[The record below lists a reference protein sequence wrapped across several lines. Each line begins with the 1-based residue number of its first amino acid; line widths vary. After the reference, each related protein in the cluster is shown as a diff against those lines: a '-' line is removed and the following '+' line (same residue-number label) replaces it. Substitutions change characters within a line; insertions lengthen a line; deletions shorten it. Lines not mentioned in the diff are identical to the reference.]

1 MSASVRE
8 QPTSSPS
15 QKLPA
20 SHDQP
25 VIEIKGLTRHFLLGG
40 ELVEALRGVDLTIYR
55 GEYVAIVGPSGS
67 GKSTLMNLL
76 GCLDTPTDGRYLLDG
91 VEVQTLDDDEL
102 AENRNRKIGFVF
114 QSFNLLP
121 RATAVENVALPM
133 LYAGA
138 SRASRKQA
146 AIAALER
153 VGLGGRLYH
162 RPEQLS
168 GGQRQRVAIARAL
181 VNRPAVLLADEPTG
195 NLDQRTGAE
204 IIALFERLHLEGVT
218 VILVTHDHD
227 LAERTDRQ
235 IMIVDGKI
243 ARDTGSVIGRARSPE
258 SIPSAAAPA

>member
-1 MSASVRE
+1 VSV
-8 QPTSSPS
+8 SPPA
-15 QKLPA
+15 LPRA
-20 SHDQP
+20 PRPPEAAPRHDP
-25 VIEIKGLTRHFLLGG
+25 VIEIQGLTRHFLLGE
-40 ELVEALRGVDLTIYR
+40 ELVEALRGVDLTIHR
-55 GEYVAIVGPSGS
+55 GEYVSIVGPSGS

-76 GCLDTPTDGRYLLDG
+76 GCLDTPTGGRYWLDG
-91 VEVQTLDDDEL
+91 IEVQSLDDDEL
-102 AENRNRKIGFVF
+102 AESRNRKIGFVF
-114 QSFNLLP
+114 QSFNLLA

-204 IIALFERLHLEGVT
+204 IIALFERLHHEGVT
-218 VILVTHDHD
+218 VILVTHDHG

-235 IMIVDGKI
+235 ILIVDGKV
-243 ARDTGSVIGRARSPE
+243 ARDTGSLIERTTSLESRSSE
-258 SIPSAAAPA
+258 AAPA